1 MPFGPDVVLRT
12 TTDDRSIA
20 GAKVVAGYGREP
32 WLAIRDLSKLAKIT
46 ARDDAADGDR
56 FEVIGVTLT
65 AGPVP
70 DNTTTQKGATAPG
83 WVAYGTLVKHSP
95 ADDAAAPKRRAG

>member
-1 MPFGPDVVLRT
+1 MPFGPKVALRT
-12 TTDDRSIA
+12 TTDDRAIE

-32 WLAIRDLSKLAKIT
+32 WLAIRDLSKLARIT

-70 DNTTTQKGATAPG
+70 DNTTTQKGATTQG
-83 WVAYGTLVKHSP
+83 WVAYGTLVKHPP
-95 ADDAAAPKRRAG
+95 ADGAAAVERRAG